1 MAKRT
6 NNDRQNITLKQK
18 IESDEL
24 ETVAEPLSSG
34 WVYQFLLH
42 LCHLSCWSVKFEF
55 FIANYE

>member
-1 MAKRT
+1 MIGKT
-6 NNDRQNITLKQK
+6 LHLKQK